1 MEGEDEGVAGGVGI
15 VSFGFGQCEFV
26 VVELTD
32 ELREEG
38 PGLRVVGDEG
48 SSLEADELAVSEGS
62 MAEIKPK
69 F

>member
-1 MEGEDEGVAGGVGI
+1 M
-15 VSFGFGQCEFV
+15 SLGFGQFEFV

-62 MAEIKPK
+62 MAEITSD
-69 F
+69 FLIN